1 MGYPRSGWAL
11 AALLLLASLLA
22 PATAAVSATGE
33 RPNRWRHVDAA
44 RLTPHTLA
52 EAGELHAHAR
62 HQAHKEMLRAGH
74 RVNHLPAAQPS
85 SCVGSLGTVDP
96 VASFGA
102 DPTGRRDSTQA
113 LTQAMT
119 ALTNTS
125 AHAPDAM
132 ADCIANLGGA
142 TLDLGGGEFLIS
154 APLIIPP
161 HVGNVRIR
169 GGTLRASP
177 SFPPTRFLVEIGQA
191 GCTTGCGGKVEK
203 QKVCNEMIGLESL
216 FFDASHIAAGGVLS
230 QATMGTTVG
239 PSCFFIG
246 FVEAGLRVMG
256 GHETILSDSWL
267 AEYYWSDKHD
277 PTTSR
282 SIAVELNGQDNFVSN
297 VIVFDYAK
305 LGVLVNGA
313 ATILTGVHTWNGG
326 GVGISINGSYG
337 IQDRIIDCYLDYN
350 SLDLVQPSATTVKNT
365 FFLDTKARIFPD
377 PSSSTAWS
385 PKPKQPSIE
394 AVVFRE
400 NTYNLGEWGG
410 NESIVVVSSE
420 GDDVTDKITPAQCQR
435 FVVEDEISLSP
446 AKLRQTRATQTLW
459 QRNATEFRF
468 DFSKQLIFPWIDTIV
483 QYTVMLPRAQGQWKA
498 PLVQHAAEMPQGSG
512 EAVAVVRLSE
522 PSDATV
528 TIEVVQCVSAPGS
541 GDHHDSGGGDVAPTG
556 QCAATLT
563 SLCHGARQSS
573 KGNCF
578 ICCGQHHQ
586 ELVGAACS
594 QPDFDSFC
602 Q

>member
-1 MGYPRSGWAL
+1 MRSISCSHTSSRPL
-11 AALLLLASLLA
+11 AVLLLLAT
-22 PATAAVSATGE
+22 ATQKTLSE
-33 RPNRWRHVDAA
+33 RPHRWRHIDARRA
-44 RLTPHTLA
+44 TPKTLTEA
-52 EAGELHAHAR
+52 EELHAHAR
-62 HQAHKEMLRAGH
+62 HQVHKEMLRAGH
-74 RVNHLPAAQPS
+74 SVNHFPVVQPS
-85 SCVGSLGTVDP
+85 SCGNLGTIDP
-96 VASFGA
+96 VNFGA
-102 DPTGRRDSTQA
+102 DPSGRRDSTNA
-113 LTQAMT
+113 LTMAM
-119 ALTNTS
+119 AVLTNTS

-132 ADCIANLGGA
+132 ADCISNLGGA

-169 GGTLRASP
+169 GGTLRASS

-203 QKVCNEMIGLESL
+203 QQVCNEMIGLESL
-216 FFDASHIAAGGVLS
+216 FLDASHVAAGGVLS

-277 PTTSR
+277 PNSR

-297 VIVFDYAK
+297 VVVFDYTRM
-305 LGVLVNGA
+305 GVLVNGA
-313 ATILTGVHTWNGG
+313 ATILNGVHTWNGG

-350 SLDLVQPSATTVKNT
+350 SLDLVQPSATTVKNN

-377 PSSSTAWS
+377 PSISTAWT
-385 PKPKQPSIE
+385 PKPKHPSIE

-400 NTYNLGEWGG
+400 NTYNLGQWGG

-420 GDDVTDKITPAQCQR
+420 GDDIIDQITPAQCQR
-435 FVVEDEISLSP
+435 FIVEDEISLSP
-446 AKLRQTRATQTLW
+446 KKLRQTRATQTLW
-459 QRNATEFRF
+459 QKNATEFRF

-483 QYTVMLPRAQGQWKA
+483 QYTVMLPRTQGHWKA

-522 PSDATV
+522 SSDATV
-528 TIEVVQCVSAPGS
+528 TIEVAQCTGVLEGRVQPS
-541 GDHHDSGGGDVAPTG
+541 
-556 QCAATLT
+556 
-563 SLCHGARQSS
+563 
-573 KGNCF
+573 
-578 ICCGQHHQ
+578 
-586 ELVGAACS
+586 
-594 QPDFDSFC
+594 
-602 Q
+602 